1 MLEQETAS
9 IIKFVT
15 ETAENPYP
23 YYWNV
28 PQNFMIPAVYFPTP
42 EMLTGG
48 ETFLTY
54 YIDFHWYIQFF
65 HKTAQEAYALGQKV
79 ITGVKKQRNLIPLLA
94 QDGSMIKDSW
104 IRIDDPSLEVIENGT
119 AQLTISWRS
128 RRPYQQN
135 ETPKTQHFYLDI
147 IPKERREI
155 NDNQKE

>member
-1 MLEQETAS
+1 M
-9 IIKFVT
+9 
-15 ETAENPYP
+15 
-23 YYWNV
+23 
-28 PQNFMIPAVYFPTP
+28 
-42 EMLTGG
+42 
-48 ETFLTY
+48 
-54 YIDFHWYIQFF
+54 
-65 HKTAQEAYALGQKV
+65 

-135 ETPKTQHFYLDI
+135 KASKTQNFYLDI

>member
-15 ETAENPYP
+15 KTAENPYP

-42 EMLTGG
+42 ELLTGG

-65 HKTAQEAYALGQKV
+65 HKTAQQAYGLGQKV
-79 ITGVKKQRNLIPLLA
+79 VMAIKKQRNLIPLIA
-94 QDGSMIKDSW
+94 QDGSIIKNHW
-104 IRIDDPSLEVIENGT
+104 IRIEDPSLAVIENGT

-128 RRPYQQN
+128 RRPYQ
-135 ETPKTQHFYLDI
+135 ETETAKAQRFYFDTVS
-147 IPKERREI
+147 KKGGEK
-155 NDNQKE
+155 NDNKK